1 MRQLSKNTKI
11 TTSVNEGGEMEI
23 KAELVKQLRER
34 TGVGLMDCKE
44 ALKQANGDIE
54 KAIEYLREKGL
65 AKIQKRM
72 AKKAQEGLI
81 AAYIHTGGKI
91 GGMVE
96 VNCET
101 DFVANTKEFQE
112 FAKDMAMQV
121 VAASPLY
128 LRREDVPQEVVEKE
142 KEIYRRQA
150 LEAGKPEKIAEK
162 IAEGKIEKYFQEVC
176 LLEQAFIKN
185 PDITVKNLLDDLMM
199 KTGEKI
205 VISRFVRFQLGERDQ
220 E

>member
-1 MRQLSKNTKI
+1 
-11 TTSVNEGGEMEI
+11 MEI

-44 ALKQANGDIE
+44 ALKLANGDIE

-65 AKIQKRM
+65 AKIQRRM
-72 AKKAQEGLI
+72 AKKAQDGII

-96 VNCET
+96 INCET

-112 FAKDMAMQV
+112 LARDIAMQV
-121 VAASPLY
+121 VATSPLY
-128 LRREDVPQEVVEKE
+128 VKRDDVPKEVIEKE
-142 KEIYRRQA
+142 REIYKKQA
-150 LEAGKPEKIAEK
+150 LDAGKPEKIAEK
-162 IAEGKIEKYFQEVC
+162 IAEGKLEKFFQEVC
-176 LLEQAFIKN
+176 LLEQAYIKN
-185 PDITVKNLLDDLMM
+185 PEITVKHLLDDLMM

-205 VISRFVRFQLGERDQ
+205 VINRFVRFQLGEKD
-220 E
+220 EE